1 MDFIKDKES
10 KFYFAGMA
18 LSGAAS
24 IESAAA
30 VIDRNMHIIKLD
42 KLFSINDVK
51 FFLNNF
57 PGRKNSVMLISIPE
71 NETMLGSK
79 WKYTSRT
86 YDLVNFDVKMLNRA
100 DWTNRY
106 SNRGSD
112 YFRELSAQGFDIF
125 RYDIGNM
132 KNGFVSSSVY
142 KDRSPAE
149 CRALQT
155 ALKAEC
161 GMYELPSNMLPAAQL
176 EAVLG
181 AVLARMLCSDAET
194 ISLGV
199 YEGLPIAGI
208 KQSFLHCKKLC

>member
-1 MDFIKDKES
+1 MDFIKDKDS
-10 KFYFAGMA
+10 KFYFSGIA
-18 LSGAAS
+18 LSGAGS

-30 VIDRNMHIIKLD
+30 VIDRNMHIISLE

-57 PGRKNSVMLISIPE
+57 PGKKNSVMLISIPE

-86 YDLVNFDVKMLNRA
+86 YDLVNFDVKMLNRG

-125 RYDIGNM
+125 RFDIGNM

-149 CRALQT
+149 CRALQS
-155 ALKAEC
+155 ALKAQC
-161 GMYELPSNMLPAAQL
+161 SMYELPSNMLPAAQL
-176 EAVLG
+176 EAILG
-181 AVLARMLCSDAET
+181 AVLARMLCSNAQNV
-194 ISLGV
+194 SLGI

-208 KQSFLHCKKLC
+208 KQSFIQNEILC